1 MANKMKC
8 KGGYNGG
15 SSIVYIPQR
24 AVKGDVMSAS
34 DVKKLMAQVKEQ
46 YQGLSRDEF
55 IRVMRS
61 KYQRLRLSASDYG
74 NLYDQMYPE
83 TANK

>member
-15 SSIVYIPQR
+15 SSIVHIPQNPH
-24 AVKGDVMSAS
+24 KEIPISGS
-34 DVKKLMAQVKEQ
+34 DMRKIMEQVKKQ
-46 YQGLSRDEF
+46 YEGLSREEF

-61 KYQRLRLSASDYG
+61 KYQRLRLSASDFG
-74 NLYDQMYPE
+74 KLYDQLYPE
-83 TANK
+83 ANKE